1 MAVSFVFVFLTLVA
15 TNGVVFTPKNVQFKL
30 SRVSVLQN
38 AKNKFGA
45 KGLFEFIK
53 SFGKLLLYSL
63 FGYIFVLVHFDSI
76 IGLVMF
82 EERVALAYAFSLV
95 LKLMFM
101 FACVAMFFGAIDY
114 LWQFNHFRKK
124 NMMSRKEVRDEQKES
139 DGDPHFKQS
148 RMTRA
153 REIAMTQMLKDV
165 GDTDVVIVNPTHFAV
180 ALKWSRKPGE
190 APVCLAKGV
199 DHVALKIREVAVEAG
214 VPIFEDPPTARALYA
229 NLDLNQ
235 EIDPEF
241 YVPVAAAIR
250 YASEIKEKMR
260 QKGF

>member
-1 MAVSFVFVFLTLVA
+1 
-15 TNGVVFTPKNVQFKL
+15 
-30 SRVSVLQN
+30 
-38 AKNKFGA
+38 
-45 KGLFEFIK
+45 
-53 SFGKLLLYSL
+53 
-63 FGYIFVLVHFDSI
+63 
-76 IGLVMF
+76 
-82 EERVALAYAFSLV
+82 
-95 LKLMFM
+95 
-101 FACVAMFFGAIDY
+101 MFFGAIDY